1 MRRSV
6 REGPPIGRPEPEGAL
21 EELDIVPGYVVSW
34 KVDLLHFS
42 STVSSLAVSL
52 PAYVWGL
59 RGYRVGLEGSSQ
71 VAGL

>member
-1 MRRSV
+1 V
-6 REGPPIGRPEPEGAL
+6 GAL

-52 PAYVWGL
+52 PAYIYSL
-59 RGYRVGLEGSSQ
+59 RGHRVGFEGSSQ
-71 VAGL
+71 VAGLWVPIALGLG